1 MEARQLG
8 HFEVEWPELERWLRS
23 VLTRRGVR
31 AAVVDDLLQETAIR
45 LYRMWDRIDERSP
58 RALAWTIALNV
69 AIDHHKKE
77 SRVQISHDI
86 PDRASD
92 LDVETASIARLEL
105 ARVRRALEELTPPQ
119 RAVLLADVGDGEE
132 LEATPAATK
141 MLRMRA
147 RRKLRLVLDGSQAG
161 AFIFGLKRWT
171 WKVAKT
177 MRANV
182 PVLEVPVGAVAGI
195 CAATLALAVPA
206 ITLTTPRAS
215 AASLADRGGMRLAV
229 AEQLP
234 DRTDDAAAI
243 SSASV
248 KSTARRTASREAAP
262 AREKTEVVLPEG
274 APVKGHATVERKPD
288 DDDIAL
294 PSCGTDPSN
303 PNKVGVKCTVDTGAE
318 EIDLKA
324 EIELRP

>member
-31 AAVVDDLLQETAIR
+31 ASVVDDLLQETAIR

-132 LEATPAATK
+132 IEASPAATK

-147 RRKLRLVLDGSQAG
+147 RRKLRLVLDGSKAG
-161 AFIFGLKRWT
+161 GFIFAMRRWS

-195 CAATLALAVPA
+195 CAATLAIAVPA
-206 ITLTTPRAS
+206 ITLATPRAS
-215 AASLADRGGMRLAV
+215 AAGLMGRDSMRLAV
-229 AEQLP
+229 AEGLP
-234 DRTDDAAAI
+234 DRSDDAAT
-243 SSASV
+243 SAAASD
-248 KSTARRTASREAAP
+248 TQRRTAPAKAEAAP
-262 AREKTEVVLPEG
+262 GHEKTEVALPEG
-274 APVKGHATVERKPD
+274 APVKGRAIVERKPD

-294 PSCGTDPSN
+294 PSCGADPSQ
-303 PNKVGVKCTVDTGAE
+303 PNKVGVHCTVDTGAE
-318 EIDLKA
+318 EIVLGA
-324 EIELRP
+324 ELELRP

>member
-1 MEARQLG
+1 MEARELG

-31 AAVVDDLLQETAIR
+31 TAAVDDLLQETAIR

-77 SRVQISHDI
+77 SRAQITHDI

-92 LDVETASIARLEL
+92 VDVEAASIARIEL
-105 ARVRRALEELTPPQ
+105 ARVRRALEELTGPQ
-119 RAVLLADVGDGEE
+119 RAVLLADVGNGEGP
-132 LEATPAATK
+132 EASAAATK

-147 RRKLRLVLDGSQAG
+147 RRKLRLVLDGSKAG
-161 AFIFGLKRWT
+161 GFIFAMRRAA
-171 WKVAKT
+171 WKVGKT
-177 MRANV
+177 WRSNV
-182 PVLEVPVGAVAGI
+182 PVLEVPVGAIASI
-195 CAATLALAVPA
+195 CAATLAIAVPA
-206 ITLTTPRAS
+206 ITFSAPRA
-215 AASLADRGGMRLAV
+215 AASDMLTRDAMTLAGAQG
-229 AEQLP
+229 LP
-234 DRTDDAAAI
+234 DRTDALVVAA
-243 SSASV
+243 SSDG
-248 KSTARRTASREAAP
+248 TARRAESTRDAQPKA
-262 AREKTEVVLPEG
+262 EKTEVALPEG
-274 APVKGHATVERKPD
+274 TPVNGNATVETKPD

-294 PSCGTDPSN
+294 PSCAAEDPE

-318 EIDLKA
+318 EIILGA

>member
-31 AAVVDDLLQETAIR
+31 ASIVDDLLQETAIR

-77 SRVQISHDI
+77 SRVQISHDV

-119 RAVLLADVGDGEE
+119 RAVLLADVGDGDEI
-132 LEATPAATK
+132 EATPAATK

-161 AFIFGLKRWT
+161 GFIFVLRRWS
-171 WKVAKT
+171 WKVART

-195 CAATLALAVPA
+195 CAATLAIAVPA
-206 ITLTTPRAS
+206 ITLTAPRAS
-215 AASLADRGGMRLAV
+215 AAGLGGRGAMRLAV
-229 AEQLP
+229 AEGLP
-234 DRTDDAAAI
+234 DRTDDIANSAA
-243 SSASV
+243 SSEAP
-248 KSTARRTASREAAP
+248 SRKVAQGVEAAP
-262 AREKTEVVLPEG
+262 AYEKTEVALPEG

-288 DDDIAL
+288 DGDIAL
-294 PSCGTDPSN
+294 PSCRADPSQ

-318 EIDLKA
+318 EIVLGA